1 MLGYYQ
7 IEIFIPGALSLKD
20 KRFVVQSLKD
30 RVKKKFN
37 VSVAELDGS
46 ETWQRSVIGMAM
58 VSNDHGIIEN
68 SFDKIIRMLDQDA
81 RFEIIDR
88 QIEFYN

>member
-30 RVKKKFN
+30 KVKKKFN

-58 VSNDHGIIEN
+58 VSNDQSIIEN